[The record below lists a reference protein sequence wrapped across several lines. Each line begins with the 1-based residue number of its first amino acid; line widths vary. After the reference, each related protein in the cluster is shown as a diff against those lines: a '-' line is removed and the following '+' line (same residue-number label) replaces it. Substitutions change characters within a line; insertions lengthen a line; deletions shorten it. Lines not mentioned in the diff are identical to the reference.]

1 MNHLQIRPATED
13 DAGACARI
21 MFDAFESLATR
32 HACRIEPGTPE
43 FTDCQMT
50 AMLATMPSR
59 RFCMGSPPNGLLP
72 E

>member
-32 HACRIEPGTPE
+32 HA
-43 FTDCQMT
+43 F
-50 AMLATMPSR
+50 PSSR
-59 RFCMGSPPNGLLP
+59 EHPNSPTFR
-72 E
+72 